1 MLSVY
6 YPTRTQGSDFTV
18 SCPILSDDD
27 DDDDD
32 DGNSDEEGKAAHP
45 LMLSIQ
51 NVEGDGEVQHNMPT
65 QVSRARTTSGTY
77 D

>member
-1 MLSVY
+1 MLSLY
-6 YPTRTQGSDFTV
+6 YPTRTQGSDCIV
-18 SCPILSDDD
+18 VCPILS

-45 LMLSIQ
+45 LMLSNQ
-51 NVEGDGEVQHNMPT
+51 NVEGDGEVQRDMPAH
-65 QVSRARTTSGTY
+65 VSRVRTTSGTY